1 MDEADWPAYRRS
13 VLENIAELNSQLR
26 STRDE
31 LGRARD
37 ELAALRLEVAVA
49 LGAIKV
55 KMGILSLIGGSAVTL
70 VVGYMINKLLT

>member
-13 VLENIAELNSQLR
+13 VLENIAELSSQLR

-31 LGRARD
+31 MGRLRD
-37 ELAALRLEVAVA
+37 ELIGLRLDVA
-49 LGAIKV
+49 AIKV
-55 KMGILSLIGGSAVTL
+55 KMGVLSLIGGSALTL